1 MRLFCIKEARKIR
14 DPNLPKNP
22 RPKDAKSV
30 NQPPFST
37 LDENSLAS
45 LGLAY
50 FPQFTICTE
59 FGQLT
64 LQSGEAYLAV
74 T

>member
-30 NQPPFST
+30 TQPPFST

-50 FPQFTICTE
+50 T
-59 FGQLT
+59 FGV
-64 LQSGEAYLAV
+64 LQAAKSAAWPVIHSIAALA
-74 T
+74 